1 MQTRIESN
9 PRRSARWAMLSAV
22 AAIAL
27 FANLPVAQAAD
38 QQRSEE
44 APDLALSQAVA
55 GTGPYAQAPA
65 PAPRRHHRD
74 ER

>member
-9 PRRSARWAMLSAV
+9 ARRSARWAMLSAV

-27 FANLPVAQAAD
+27 LAHLPVAQAAD
-38 QQRSEE
+38 QQASDE
-44 APDLALSQAVA
+44 ARGEQLGQEVA

-65 PAPRRHHRD
+65 PAPRQHHRD
-74 ER
+74 AR